1 VGRPPPHHDSCDTRN
16 VPLSAHE
23 FAVAVRY
30 AEARAYVRLSDERPL
45 ALLGLG
51 GLGLLAALSR
61 SPSVTRAARIW
72 VGAVPAARALAVVV
86 GVERGACSPTAR
98 SASTYLGERHTV
110 LLTTAL
116 RHGSDL
122 FNYNH
127 QFFDS
132 VIVTRLLRSLTLDS
146 AFQAS
151 GSRNSK
157 LSHLHGSRTSV
168 VKEPVRFHS

>member
-1 VGRPPPHHDSCDTRN
+1 MGRPPPHHDSCDTRN

-98 SASTYLGERHTV
+98 SASTHLQ
-110 LLTTAL
+110 TTA
-116 RHGSDL
+116 RQTDTQSCTHH
-122 FNYNH
+122 H
-127 QFFDS
+127 Q
-132 VIVTRLLRSLTLDS
+132 
-146 AFQAS
+146 Q
-151 GSRNSK
+151 
-157 LSHLHGSRTSV
+157 
-168 VKEPVRFHS
+168 